1 MVRLI
6 DIVSDGLESPSKGQG
21 MSYSE
26 VPDAFISVLG
36 YETRSTFLAK
46 ASSLEKCYKL
56 AFAFP
61 SSEDAA
67 YTDNKAALEGLGFDI
82 VPYNLDDVQS
92 RIDELVEE
100 VSSGGSAVRLVVD
113 ISSMSRPMI
122 AKIVLAI
129 VNCNAASDIRV
140 YFCYCPAAFIKPSHE
155 NAPVTRSE
163 PVVPEL
169 AGWSVT
175 PESPIT
181 AIIGIG
187 YEYDWALGAI
197 EFLEPATAWAFM
209 PAGEDPRFDREVNTA
224 NKDLLNLLPDEH
236 IHRYSL
242 ARPSAC
248 LTVLENLVYGLKQN
262 SRPILVPFGPK
273 LFTLVC
279 IIVAIIHAPR
289 VTVWRVSGDAAS
301 IPDDREAS
309 GDVVYLDVAFLVDR
323 SVVGDDYF

>member
-1 MVRLI
+1 MLRLI
-6 DIVSDGLESPSKGQG
+6 DIVSDGLVSLSHGQC

-26 VPDAFISVLG
+26 PPDAFISVLG

-46 ASSLEKCYKL
+46 ASSLEKSYKL

-67 YTDNKAALEGLGFDI
+67 YKDNRDTLEGLGFDI
-82 VPYNLDDVQS
+82 VPYDADEVQS
-92 RIDELVEE
+92 KIDDLIKQVD
-100 VSSGGSAVRLVVD
+100 SDGSVVRVVID

-129 VNCNAASDIRV
+129 VNCNAGQEIRV
-140 YFCYCPAAFIKPSHE
+140 QFCYCPAAFIKPSHE

-175 PESPIT
+175 PENPIT

-187 YEYDWALGAI
+187 YEHDWALGAI

-209 PAGEDPRFDREVNTA
+209 PSGEDRRFDREVSAA

-236 IHRYSL
+236 IHTYSL
-242 ARPSAC
+242 ARPAAC
-248 LTVLENLVYGLKQN
+248 LGILENLVYGLKQN

-273 LFTLVC
+273 LFSLLC

-301 IPDDREAS
+301 IPDDRRAA
-309 GDVVYLDVAFLVDR
+309 GDVVYLEVTFSADS
-323 SVVGDDYF
+323 SVVGDDNL